1 LFNLQIQKPSFIT
14 NEFLCRQA
22 GNRRFCGDVSL
33 KEQVKVRNIAKVFA
47 VTGLVIAG
55 LVLNGCSSGAS
66 EAKDQMVAAT
76 VNGRNIMMQEV
87 ERAINQQTGG
97 NPSTLNQLQM
107 AQARLQVLSNL
118 IQREVLFQRAE
129 REKLLPTEQQ
139 IDGAIATQKQNSGM
153 TAEDFEKSLKA
164 QNISAETLRE
174 EARKDL
180 AIAALQDKYAGKIDI
195 NDREVEEYYA
205 NNRQQFVKA
214 RGVALAMIMVDPADN
229 SAEGIADDAKNETD
243 AKLKIDN
250 IYQQLQGKA
259 DFATVARA
267 KSEDINSLRA
277 GGDIGFA
284 QEQDLKN
291 NGFPPELVASLF
303 GSMQVGDYTQPVHF
317 GSGKWYIFKLE
328 EKRLA
333 NENLTLESAGVR
345 QQITQ
350 GLTNQ
355 RKAILNAALLET
367 AINDARIVNHLA
379 TNMLNN
385 PGNLGLRPAAAGSA
399 PTQAP
404 TQAPAAASPA
414 ASSPAATG
422 STSVKPASSPK

>member
-1 LFNLQIQKPSFIT
+1 M
-14 NEFLCRQA
+14 
-22 GNRRFCGDVSL
+22 
-33 KEQVKVRNIAKVFA
+33 RNIAKVFA
-47 VTGLVIAG
+47 VTCLVGAG
-55 LVLNGCSSGAS
+55 LVLNGCSSGAT
-66 EAKDQMVAAT
+66 ETKDNMVAAT
-76 VNGRNIMMQEV
+76 VNGHNIMLSEV
-87 ERAINQQTGG
+87 ERVISQQTGG
-97 NPSTLNQLQM
+97 NPSSLNQLQL

-129 REKLLPTEQQ
+129 REKLLPTEAQ

-153 TAEDFEKSLKA
+153 TAQDFEKSLKA

-180 AIAALQDKYAGKIDI
+180 AISSLQDKYSGKIDI

-229 SAEGIADDAKNETD
+229 SGEGIADDAKNETD

-267 KSEDINSLRA
+267 KSEDINSVRG

-284 QEQDLKN
+284 TEEQLKDN
-291 NGFPPELVASLF
+291 NFPGERIANLF
-303 GSMQVGDYTQPVHF
+303 GPMQVGDYTQPTRF
-317 GSGKWYIFKLE
+317 SSGKWYIFKLA

-355 RKAILNAALLET
+355 RKQILNAALLET
-367 AINDARIVNHLA
+367 AMNEAKIVNLLA

-385 PGNLGLRPAAAGSA
+385 PGNLGLRPAAAGTA

-404 TQAPAAASPA
+404 TQAPSPSA
-414 ASSPAATG
+414 AATG
-422 STSVKPASSPK
+422 SATARPAGSPK

>member
-1 LFNLQIQKPSFIT
+1 
-14 NEFLCRQA
+14 
-22 GNRRFCGDVSL
+22 
-33 KEQVKVRNIAKVFA
+33 VRNIAKVLV
-47 VTGLVIAG
+47 VTCLAAAG
-55 LVLNGCSSGAS
+55 LILNACASGNS
-66 EAKDQMVAAT
+66 EAKDSMVAAT
-76 VNGRNIMMQEV
+76 VNGRNIMLSEV
-87 ERAINQQTGG
+87 ERGVNQQAGG
-97 NPSTLNQLQM
+97 NPSALNQLQM
-107 AQARLQVLSNL
+107 AQARLQVLNNL

-129 REKLLPTEQQ
+129 REKVLPTEAQ

-153 TAEDFEKSLKA
+153 TAEDFDKSLKA
-164 QNISAETLRE
+164 QNLSMETLRE

-180 AIAALQDKYAGKIDI
+180 AIAALQDKYSGKIDI
-195 NDREVEEYYA
+195 SDREVEEYYN

-229 SAEGIADDAKNETD
+229 SGDGISDDAKNETD

-267 KSEDINSLRA
+267 KSEDINTLRS

-284 QEQDLKN
+284 SEQDLRN
-291 NGFPPELVASLF
+291 NNFPADLVSNLF
-303 GSMQVGDYTQPVHF
+303 GSMQVGDYTQPTRF
-317 GSGKWYIFKLE
+317 GSGKWYIFKLA
-328 EKRLA
+328 EKRLTT
-333 NENLTLESAGVR
+333 ENLTLESPGVR

-355 RKAILNAALLET
+355 RKQILNAALLET
-367 AINDARIVNHLA
+367 AMNDAKIMNHLA

-385 PGNLGLRPAAAGSA
+385 PGNLGLRPAAEGAAGSQSA

-404 TQAPAAASPA
+404 TQQPSASAPATS
-414 ASSPAATG
+414 SSPV
-422 STSVKPASSPK
+422 SVKPAASPK

>member
-1 LFNLQIQKPSFIT
+1 M
-14 NEFLCRQA
+14 
-22 GNRRFCGDVSL
+22 
-33 KEQVKVRNIAKVFA
+33 RNIAKVLA
-47 VTGLVIAG
+47 VTCLVGAG
-55 LVLNGCSSGAS
+55 LVLNGCNPGTS

-87 ERAINQQTGG
+87 ERAINTQTGG
-97 NPSTLNQLQM
+97 NPSSLNQLQM

-129 REKLLPTEQQ
+129 REKLLPTEAQ

-153 TAEDFEKSLKA
+153 TSEDFEKSLKA

-180 AIAALQDKYAGKIDI
+180 AISALQDKYAGKIEI
-195 NDREVEEYYA
+195 NDREVEDYYA
-205 NNRQQFVKA
+205 NNKQQFVKA

-284 QEQDLKN
+284 TEQDLKN
-291 NGFPPELVASLF
+291 NNFPAELVASLF
-303 GSMQVGDYTQPVHF
+303 GPMQVGDYTQPMRF
-317 GSGKWYIFKLE
+317 SSGKWYIFKLA

-355 RKAILNAALLET
+355 RKQILNAALLET
-367 AINDARIVNHLA
+367 AMNEAKVVNHLA

-385 PGNLGLRPAAAGSA
+385 PGNLGLRPAAQGSA
-399 PTQAP
+399 PTPAP
-404 TQAPAAASPA
+404 AASPA
-414 ASSPAATG
+414 ATSPTASGSPATGSG
-422 STSVKPASSPK
+422 STSVKPAASPK

>member
-1 LFNLQIQKPSFIT
+1 
-14 NEFLCRQA
+14 
-22 GNRRFCGDVSL
+22 
-33 KEQVKVRNIAKVFA
+33 VRNIAKVFA
-47 VTGLVIAG
+47 VTGLVVAG

-66 EAKDQMVAAT
+66 EAKDQIVAAT

-87 ERAINQQTGG
+87 ERAINQQTNG
-97 NPSTLNQLQM
+97 NPSSLNQLQL

-129 REKLLPTEQQ
+129 REKLLPTETQ
-139 IDGAIATQKQNSGM
+139 IDAAIATQKQNSGM

-180 AIAALQDKYAGKIDI
+180 AINALQDKYAGQIVI

-284 QEQDLKN
+284 TEQDLRN
-291 NGFPPELVASLF
+291 NNFPAELVSNLF
-303 GSMQVGDYTQPVHF
+303 GPMQVGDYTQPMRF
-317 GSGKWYIFKLE
+317 GSGKWYIFKLA

-345 QQITQ
+345 QQIAQ

-367 AINDARIVNHLA
+367 AMNEAKIVNHLA

-385 PGNLGLRPAAAGSA
+385 PGNLGLRPAAQGSA

-404 TQAPAAASPA
+404 TQAPAA
-414 ASSPAATG
+414 SPAAT
-422 STSVKPASSPK
+422 SPSATSSPVTVKPGSPK